1 MIYLDHHK
9 WLVESNLLTDEMKD
23 NIGMGGY
30 CLIEDTIEAATS
42 IDFINNT
49 VHYRLVLP
57 EELYENLALL
67 NKYEKTKKLGFFEM
81 RRLKKFLEKK
91 KLNDESGMGYRL
103 EEIANTFIRSYL
115 SNKWSAKVDYISAK
129 KYDGKKD
136 LWLYSESDLQSN

>member
-30 CLIEDTIEAATS
+30 CLVEDTIEAATS
-42 IDFINNT
+42 IDFINNK

-57 EELYENLALL
+57 EELCNNLDLL

-91 KLNDESGMGYRL
+91 KQNDDSGMGYRL
-103 EEIANTFIRSYL
+103 EEIANAFVKTYL
-115 SNKWSAKVDYISAK
+115 TNKWSAKVDYISAS

-136 LWLYSESDLQSN
+136 LWLYSESDLRSN